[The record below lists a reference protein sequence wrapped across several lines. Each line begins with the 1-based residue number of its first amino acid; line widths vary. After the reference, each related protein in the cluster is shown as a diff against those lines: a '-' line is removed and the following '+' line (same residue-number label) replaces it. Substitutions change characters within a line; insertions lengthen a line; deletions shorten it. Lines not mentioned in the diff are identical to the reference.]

1 MEEKKTSWMDD
12 VMIEIPL
19 KKFVKMKEKILRQ
32 EQEITDKRHNY
43 YELRSQYDK
52 LKEDYQKV
60 LGIKEGESND
70 AE

>member
-12 VMIEIPL
+12 ITIEIPL
-19 KKFVKMKEKILRQ
+19 KKFVKMKKKIYEQ

-43 YELRSQYDK
+43 YELKMQYGK

-60 LGIKEGESND
+60 LGIKEEGD
-70 AE
+70 DGK